1 MTGSRYRM
9 VAPALLFALA
19 VVLAG
24 CRREADVPGGA
35 VHAVDAGA
43 DPSAP
48 AADGSVAEEPLL
60 LDDVM
65 ETDPRYIIGISY
77 PPGINRYPELA
88 AELKR
93 YADAARAD
101 LMEAVEAGG
110 AASTGSAS
118 GPYDL
123 ALPFDMLLETPRI
136 VAVQATGSSYTGGAH
151 GNPLVARFVW
161 LPDRKEM
168 LRAETLVQGPE
179 AWNDISAFVRES
191 LHAALSQRLDADGL
205 EPDDRLRLMRS
216 GGRMID
222 EGTAPTPDNFAH
234 FEPVPD
240 AGGRLR
246 ALRFVFPP
254 YQVGPYSDGVQTV
267 EVPAAVLLPQV
278 APEYRGLFTTG

>member
-1 MTGSRYRM
+1 
-9 VAPALLFALA
+9 
-19 VVLAG
+19 
-24 CRREADVPGGA
+24 
-35 VHAVDAGA
+35 
-43 DPSAP
+43 
-48 AADGSVAEEPLL
+48 
-60 LDDVM
+60 
-65 ETDPRYIIGISY
+65 
-77 PPGINRYPELA
+77 
-88 AELKR
+88 
-93 YADAARAD
+93 
-101 LMEAVEAGG
+101 MEAVEAGG

-222 EGTAPTPDNFAH
+222 AIKRFLAAGASMRKEFVDLGTGTHNQEQRHRSPDRTP
-234 FEPVPD
+234 
-240 AGGRLR
+240 G
-246 ALRFVFPP
+246 
-254 YQVGPYSDGVQTV
+254 
-267 EVPAAVLLPQV
+267 
-278 APEYRGLFTTG
+278 